1 MTGSKEKNP
10 QPVSLYLTQEAAG
23 GLSAGVVGTV
33 IGYPL
38 DLIKTRMQTGSKSG
52 GILATGTNIV
62 RNEGMLAMYKGVG
75 PPLLSLSILN
85 TLNFTAYS
93 FFHSYFQ
100 AERGWDY
107 RNFLAGG
114 VIGPFA
120 STVSTIENL
129 VKTQMQVDNVTR
141 KQFRNSLDCVKQI
154 TVQHGNKALYT
165 GHAINTI
172 RESAFIS
179 TYFFMYEGL
188 RKHMI
193 DFAGLMGSNSAA
205 WPIPV
210 AGGCAGA
217 IAWTVSFPLD
227 CIRAGVQGSDL
238 SNKKGSFRVIQHLVS
253 TKGVM
258 GLYSGVAPSI
268 IRAFLVSGSRFS
280 AYEFALW
287 MLRGGREGG
296 L

>member
-1 MTGSKEKNP
+1 M
-10 QPVSLYLTQEAAG
+10 
-23 GLSAGVVGTV
+23 
-33 IGYPL
+33 
-38 DLIKTRMQTGSKSG
+38 IKTRMQTGAKSG
-52 GILATGTNIV
+52 GILATGAHIV
-62 RNEGMLAMYKGVG
+62 KSEGLLAMYKGVG

-85 TLNFTAYS
+85 TLNFTSYS

-100 AERGWDY
+100 AERGWDH

-114 VIGPFA
+114 VVGPLA
-120 STVSTIENL
+120 STVSTVENL

-141 KQFRNSLDCVKQI
+141 KQFRNSFDCVKQI
-154 TVQHGNKALYT
+154 TNLHGNRVVYT
-165 GHAINTI
+165 GHTINTI

-179 TYFFMYEGL
+179 TYFFVYEGL

-193 DFAGLMGSNSAA
+193 DLAGSIGSTGG

-210 AGGCAGA
+210 AGGIAGA
-217 IAWTVSFPLD
+217 VAWTVSFPLD

-238 SNKKGSFRVIQHLVS
+238 NNRKGSFRVIRELMAE
-253 TKGVM
+253 KGIM

-280 AYEFALW
+280 AYELALW
-287 MLRGGREGG
+287 MLRGGRETS
-296 L
+296 